1 MPHRHVSTE
10 PESGCALSD
19 TPEYAESPELI
30 ADADPAGQ
38 AGELRASGRLA
49 RARWSPSPNFGP
61 RPAGADVSLLV
72 IHCISLPPG
81 DYSGDCIEQF
91 FLNCLDHSRHPY
103 FREIEGVTVS
113 AHCLIRRDGE
123 LVQFVNFRDRA
134 WHAGRSSFCGQEEC
148 NDYSIGIELEGTEDD
163 PYTEAQYRQL
173 ARLTGEL
180 MTAWPEITP
189 DRITG
194 HSDIAP
200 GRKTDPGP
208 AFDWARYRSLVPWPN
223 EEER

>member
-1 MPHRHVSTE
+1 M
-10 PESGCALSD
+10 SD
-19 TPEYAESPELI
+19 TPEHAESPELI
-30 ADADPAGQ
+30 VAADLASRAGK
-38 AGELRASGRLA
+38 LRDSGRLA
-49 RARWSPSPNFGP
+49 RARWSPSPNFGC
-61 RPAGADVSLLV
+61 RPGDADISLLV

-81 DYSGDCIEQF
+81 DYSGDCVEQF

-103 FREIEGVTVS
+103 FREIEGITVS

-123 LVQFVNFRDRA
+123 LIQFVNFRDRA

-148 NDYSIGIELEGTEDD
+148 NDYSIGVELEGTGDD
-163 PYTEAQYRQL
+163 PYTDAQYRQL
-173 ARLTGEL
+173 ARLSGEL
-180 MTAWPEITP
+180 MAAWPKITP

-208 AFDWARYRSLVPWPN
+208 VFDWAHYFSLIAGKG
-223 EEER
+223 EKEQ